1 MEEEKKLARER
12 AAIILQVRSG
22 ALTATEGAE
31 RLGISRKTYYEWED
45 RALQAMAL
53 ALENH
58 APGRPRVPPDA
69 EKEELQSKVRDL
81 EKRLY
86 LAEKTIKAKEVLS
99 PYDLHEAKKTGRKS
113 RRTGRG
119 NPESDGD
126 HRGDKRENRDALWDD
141 LPGDEDSIGDLGP
154 VAEEEEGESSP
165 PQSPGAEEGG
175 AVRSLHVGG
184 GDPVAEP
191 WHKAK

>member
-1 MEEEKKLARER
+1 MEKERKLARER

-58 APGRPRVPPDA
+58 APGRPSVPPDA
-69 EKEELQSKVRDL
+69 EKEELQRKVQAL

-86 LAEKTIKAKEVLS
+86 LAEKTIEVKDVLS
-99 PYDLHEAKKTGRKS
+99 AFDLHEAKKNEK
-113 RRTGRG
+113 
-119 NPESDGD
+119 EEQKDG
-126 HRGDKRENRDALWDD
+126 KR
-141 LPGDEDSIGDLGP
+141 
-154 VAEEEEGESSP
+154 
-165 PQSPGAEEGG
+165 QSE
-175 AVRSLHVGG
+175 
-184 GDPVAEP
+184 
-191 WHKAK
+191 K